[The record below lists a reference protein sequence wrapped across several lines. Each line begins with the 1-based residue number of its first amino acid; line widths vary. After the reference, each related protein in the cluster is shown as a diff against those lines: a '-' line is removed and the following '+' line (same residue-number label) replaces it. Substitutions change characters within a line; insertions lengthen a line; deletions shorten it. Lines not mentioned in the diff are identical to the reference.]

1 MPIWLCAL
9 YFYFFFLSLLSNS
22 STRIYWHYHSYCLPL
37 NTNKHSQKIDFI
49 CSHCELMFQLNSF
62 ISLFFFVQLAAL
74 YFAWSLRL
82 CERKKPRLHVECIF
96 FHYFFSYY
104 PFRTLFFML
113 CSNIWCSIIK
123 FFLMCNLREERKVWM
138 CNCSCLY
145 EFKFEFIEELE
156 LMLWLRFK
164 EAFGAFFRAFGN
176 A

>member
-9 YFYFFFLSLLSNS
+9 YFYFFS
-22 STRIYWHYHSYCLPL
+22 
-37 NTNKHSQKIDFI
+37 
-49 CSHCELMFQLNSF
+49 
-62 ISLFFFVQLAAL
+62 SLFFPTAAPESIDIIIHIACHWIQINTVKKSIL
-74 YFAWSLRL
+74 FARIANWCFDSIPLFHYFFCATSCSLFCL
-82 CERKKPRLHVECIF
+82 IIAIVWAEKNPRLHVECIF